1 METPEEYQSV
11 NNRIQNLLAEGH
23 QLQKIEDRA
32 KNGTLTLESW
42 QAIYEGNMCQKMM
55 FVS

>member
-1 METPEEYQSV
+1 METPEEYESI

-42 QAIYEGNMCQKMM
+42 RAIYEGNMCQKMM